1 MIGLGSDKDG
11 KVVMGIMALIG
22 NGKIASNPPNPD
34 DLVVVGEC
42 SVSLHK
48 RIYIHL
54 FNAFSY
60 YSSFIYLFIYIH
72 LLMYLLSCLHIFIF
86 IIQNVVSTFVWN
98 PHITVSCGQL
108 TNGPHTESLLGQ
120 KI

>member
-1 MIGLGSDKDG
+1 MIRLGSDKDG

-48 RIYIHL
+48 RICIHL
-54 FNAFSY
+54 FNAFSC
-60 YSSFIYLFIYIH
+60 YSSFISIIIH
-72 LLMYLLSCLHIFIF
+72 ARNLWDDSFAVFRTMHR
-86 IIQNVVSTFVWN
+86 
-98 PHITVSCGQL
+98 
-108 TNGPHTESLLGQ
+108 
-120 KI
+120 

>member
-48 RIYIHL
+48 RICIHL

-60 YSSFIYLFIYIH
+60 YSSFIQGGFFDCSALKMTKYK
-72 LLMYLLSCLHIFIF
+72 
-86 IIQNVVSTFVWN
+86 
-98 PHITVSCGQL
+98 
-108 TNGPHTESLLGQ
+108 E
-120 KI
+120 K

>member
-48 RIYIHL
+48 IICIHL

-60 YSSFIYLFIYIH
+60 YSSLI
-72 LLMYLLSCLHIFIF
+72 YLLSYILEIFGMIALRSF
-86 IIQNVVSTFVWN
+86 
-98 PHITVSCGQL
+98 GQCI
-108 TNGPHTESLLGQ
+108 NGRCEQMNGQ
-120 KI
+120 GFS

>member
-1 MIGLGSDKDG
+1 MIGLGSNKDG
-11 KVVMGIMALIG
+11 KMVMGIMALIG

-48 RIYIHL
+48 RICFHL

-60 YSSFIYLFIYIH
+60 YSSFIYISIIIYTRNLWDDSFAVFRTMH
-72 LLMYLLSCLHIFIF
+72 
-86 IIQNVVSTFVWN
+86 
-98 PHITVSCGQL
+98 
-108 TNGPHTESLLGQ
+108 
-120 KI
+120 K

>member
-1 MIGLGSDKDG
+1 MIRLGSDKDG

-48 RIYIHL
+48 RICIHL

-60 YSSFIYLFIYIH
+60 YSSFIH
-72 LLMYLLSCLHIFIF
+72 LLSYILEIFGMIALRSF
-86 IIQNVVSTFVWN
+86 
-98 PHITVSCGQL
+98 GQCI
-108 TNGPHTESLLGQ
+108 NGRCEQMNGQ
-120 KI
+120 GFS